1 MTTIWGSLIELV
13 SSITPF
19 SLLWIA
25 IRAAALLLLAGW
37 LTRYLSGTSATG
49 RHLIWLAAMIAV
61 LAAPGASIL
70 LPGMDLHVLPAN
82 EVASQVARLS
92 PRSQALLADE
102 PSEAGT
108 GEPAS
113 GALPGARLNGLSTW
127 TDSLSRI
134 PWKGSLVAI
143 YLLGLVLQLTFLGV
157 GIARLGWLT
166 HRCRRADSALESLA
180 RKLALSLGIRRP
192 IQVRVSKR
200 VQVPFVW
207 GVIRPVILLTGDSL
221 KWSRQQQRDALA
233 HELAH
238 VARLDWVSLLIGRVA
253 CLVYWPLPLGWW
265 AARHMSREAERACDD
280 QVLLLGGGAA
290 DYARQLLE
298 LASNRRMWI
307 VPTASYLLQKSE
319 ISNRIRAI
327 LDPELRRKRMKKNLY
342 CTALIV
348 GLLAAVAVG
357 AIRLEPSLSPQSR
370 TDIALLEAAA
380 SGDLNQVTRLLQGGA
395 DPNLLVPGE
404 RTPLIRAADKGHL
417 LVVRA
422 LLERGADPNRT
433 DRASS
438 RRFPEIPRSPL
449 GAASSSG
456 HTEVV
461 EVLLQSG
468 AEVDLAPRGDG
479 TPLMWAAGAGHEMVV
494 DQLLEAGA
502 DPNRVIRGDG
512 TALMEAAGGGH
523 QRVVGLLL
531 DAGADPS
538 LSSRGDG
545 TALYKAINSGEDSI
559 VKQLLDAG
567 ADTNYSPRGDATPLA
582 RATRRGD
589 TDAVARLLEAGAD
602 PNYTP
607 RGDPSALMEAASQ
620 GDLETISMLVERG
633 ADPNRAVPGD
643 GNPLIA
649 AARAGQAEAI
659 DLLIDLGARPDAS
672 VRGDGSP
679 LIAAAVNGDVAAA
692 RVLLERGADVNAAV
706 GGDENPLIN
715 AARRGHI
722 EVAILLLDRGAEV
735 DTQIRD
741 NGRIYTALGEARRM
755 GHSEMEKLLLS
766 HGARP

>member
-1 MTTIWGSLIELV
+1 MTAFWGSTTELV
-13 SSITPF
+13 SSISPF
-19 SLLWIA
+19 SLLWIG

-37 LTRYLSGTSATG
+37 LTRCWSGASATG

-61 LAAPGASIL
+61 LAAPGASVL
-70 LPGMDLHVLPAN
+70 LPGMGLRILPAQ
-82 EVASQVARLS
+82 EVASQVPRPS
-92 PRSQALLADE
+92 PHNQPLLTEE
-102 PSEAGT
+102 PSEANA

-113 GALPGARLNGLSTW
+113 GALPATRLNALPTW
-127 TDSLSRI
+127 MDSINQI
-134 PWKGSLVAI
+134 PWQGSLLAI

-166 HRCRRADSALESLA
+166 HCCRSADSTLESLA
-180 RKLALSLGIRRP
+180 AELALSLGIRRP
-192 IQVRVSKR
+192 VQVRVSKR

-207 GVIRPVILLTGDSL
+207 GVIRPVILLTEDSL
-221 KWSRQQQRDALA
+221 KWSRQQQHDALA

-265 AARHMSREAERACDD
+265 AARHMAREAERACDD

-307 VPTASYLLQKSE
+307 VPTASCLLQKSE

-327 LDPELRRKRMKKNLY
+327 LDPELRRKRMKKNVY

-357 AIRLEPSLSPQSR
+357 AIHLEPSMSPQSQ
-370 TDIALLEAAA
+370 TDVSLLDAAGK
-380 SGDLNQVTRLLQGGA
+380 GDLSQVMRLLQGGA

-404 RTPLIRAADKGHL
+404 RTPLIRAAHGGHL

-422 LLERGADPNRT
+422 LLDRGSDPNRN

-438 RRFPEIPRSPL
+438 RHFPEIPRSPL
-449 GAASSSG
+449 GAASRSG
-456 HTEVV
+456 HAAVV
-461 EVLLQSG
+461 EVLLENG
-468 AEVDLAPRGDG
+468 AKVDLAPRGDG
-479 TPLMWAAGAGHEMVV
+479 TPLMWASAAGREMVV
-494 DQLLEAGA
+494 AQLLRAGA

-523 QRVVGLLL
+523 QRVVEQLL

-545 TALYKAINSGEDSI
+545 TALYKAINRGEDSI
-559 VKQLLDAG
+559 VKQLID
-567 ADTNYSPRGDATPLA
+567 
-582 RATRRGD
+582 
-589 TDAVARLLEAGAD
+589 AGAD
-602 PNYTP
+602 PNYIP
-607 RGDPSALMEAASQ
+607 RGDPSALMEAASR
-620 GDLETISMLVERG
+620 GDLEAISMLVERG

-649 AARAGQAEAI
+649 AARSGQAEAI

-679 LIAAAVNGDVAAA
+679 LIAAAANGDVAAA
-692 RVLLERGADVNAAV
+692 RALVERGADVNAAV
-706 GGDENPLIN
+706 RGDENPLIN
-715 AARRGHI
+715 AARQGHVEI
-722 EVAILLLDRGAEV
+722 AILLLDAGAAV

-755 GHSEMEKLLLS
+755 GHSDMETLLLS